1 MSQTIHRRLSPAVKG
16 LLAAVLCAAALTAKA
31 EPPATDTTL
40 PELVI
45 SDRGELVMNGDDFSY
60 ATWRSDRSP
69 GTVHVLQYFA
79 GTMAASK
86 IFEPFTDAL
95 QSLEPGT
102 VHVTTI
108 INLDAATW
116 GTSGFVVSELKK
128 NKKKHPDATMVL
140 DEEGIGV
147 KHWDLGKEGAGL
159 FIVDTQGK
167 ILFFSREAL
176 SEEELQGN
184 LDLIKAAA
192 AG

>member
-1 MSQTIHRRLSPAVKG
+1 MLQTTKRLLTPVVKA
-16 LLAAVLCAAALTAKA
+16 LLATALFAVVLTAQA

-45 SDRGELVMNGDDFSY
+45 SERGELVMNGDDFTY

-79 GTMAASK
+79 GTMSASK

-167 ILFFSREAL
+167 ILFFSRDAL
-176 SEEELQGN
+176 TEEELQGN
-184 LDLIKAAA
+184 LDLIRATA

>member
-1 MSQTIHRRLSPAVKG
+1 MPHTRTTLFQPVAKALMTVA
-16 LLAAVLCAAALTAKA
+16 LCAAALAANA
-31 EPPATDTTL
+31 EPPGTDGTL
-40 PELVI
+40 PRLVI
-45 SDRGELVMNGDDFSY
+45 SDRGELVMNGDDFDY
-60 ATWRSDRSP
+60 ATWSSDRSP

-79 GTMAASK
+79 GTMSASK
-86 IFEPFTDAL
+86 TFEPFTDAL

-128 NKKKHPDATMVL
+128 NKKKHPEATMVL
-140 DEEGIGV
+140 DEDGIGV
-147 KHWDLGKEGAGL
+147 EHWNLGKEGAGL

-167 ILFFSREAL
+167 VLFFSRDAL
-176 SEEELQGN
+176 TDEELQGN
-184 LDLIKAAA
+184 LDLIRAAS

>member
-1 MSQTIHRRLSPAVKG
+1 MPHTRNRLLQPVAKA
-16 LLAAVLCAAALTAKA
+16 LMTMALCAVAVAVQAQA
-31 EPPATDTTL
+31 PEADATL
-40 PELVI
+40 PQLVI

-79 GTMAASK
+79 GTMSASK

-140 DEEGIGV
+140 DEDGIGV

-167 ILFFSREAL
+167 VLFFSRDAL
-176 SEEELQGN
+176 TEEELQGN
-184 LDLIKAAA
+184 LDLIRAAA